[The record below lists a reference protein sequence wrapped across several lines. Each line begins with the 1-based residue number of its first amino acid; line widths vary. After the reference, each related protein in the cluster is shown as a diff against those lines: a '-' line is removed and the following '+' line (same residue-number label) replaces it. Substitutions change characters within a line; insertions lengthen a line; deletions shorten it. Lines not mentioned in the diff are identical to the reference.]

1 MEKDDKLVQYIS
13 RIENL
18 EFEKKALC
26 DDIRQVYSELKGEG
40 YDVKA
45 VRQVIK
51 LKKMMPA
58 DRAELNFLVQEYAK
72 QIGIVEE

>member
-18 EFEKKALC
+18 EDEKKSVC

>member
-18 EFEKKALC
+18 ENEKKSVC

-40 YDVKA
+40 YDPKA

-58 DRAELNFLVQEYAK
+58 DRAELNFLVQEYGK

>member
-1 MEKDDKLVQYIS
+1 MEKDDKLVRYIG

-18 EFEKKALC
+18 EAEKKSIC
-26 DDIRQVYSELKGEG
+26 DDIRQVYAELKGDG
-40 YDVKA
+40 YDTKA

-51 LKKMMPA
+51 LKKMMPS
-58 DRAELNFLVQEYAK
+58 DRAELNFLVQEYGR

>member
-1 MEKDDKLVQYIS
+1 MEKDERLVQYIT
-13 RIENL
+13 RIETL
-18 EFEKKALC
+18 ENEKKDVC